1 MNKMVDYAP
10 LSKVWSD
17 APTKPTGGTGGG
29 KSKKKASALREKEKI
44 RDHSSSS
51 SPQDFE
57 NIFDKFLNERS
68 FTNMDALYPQMAK
81 ENTYDMD
88 FPQNAF
94 VKRDPTQ
101 KDEPEG
107 IVDDEIGIDSAY
119 RFEDLLKDDKLS
131 AYGNEAPLDLAVD
144 KSNALK
150 HHKNMKLYDKSR
162 NENARCAP
170 FEMGEEDEGSLAID
184 ADAMEPHKPLP
195 VREEDEDMHPYYND
209 TGPERES
216 VRQDTT
222 THIFNLVLYL
232 VSGIFMIFMFEL
244 VYMLSK
250 R

>member
-17 APTKPTGGTGGG
+17 APAKPTGGAGAG
-29 KSKKKASALREKEKI
+29 KSKKKASALREKEKT
-44 RDHSSSS
+44 RDPS

-68 FTNMDALYPQMAK
+68 FTNMDALYPKMAK

-88 FPQNAF
+88 FPENAF

-101 KDEPEG
+101 IHKDEPDG
-107 IVDDEIGIDSAY
+107 IADDEIGIDNAY
-119 RFEDLLKDDKLS
+119 RFEDLLKDNKLS
-131 AYGNEAPLDLAVD
+131 AYGHDAPLDLSVD
-144 KSNALK
+144 KSDALK
-150 HHKNMKLYDKSR
+150 HHKNMKLYDQSR
-162 NENARCAP
+162 EENARCAP
-170 FEMGEEDEGSLAID
+170 FEMEEEGSSTMNA
-184 ADAMEPHKPLP
+184 AMDSHRPLP
-195 VREEDEDMHPYYND
+195 VHEEDEDIRPYYND
-209 TGPERES
+209 APPKPEE
-216 VRQDTT
+216 VYAPRQDTT
-222 THIFNLVLYL
+222 AHIFNLVLYL